1 MLQEAEA
8 ALLEIRGGGGGGGD
22 DLESDRPGGSG
33 SGSGSIG
40 GDGDSLG
47 VVESGS
53 CGVKAAVAAR
63 RQLQLLRGLHAA
75 VADNAHWTATLLSR
89 FGAHVQTAR
98 PPPFAWP
105 AVLALRFILHSLWS
119 GP

>member
-22 DLESDRPGGSG
+22 DLESDRPGG

-105 AVLALRFILHSLWS
+105 AVQALRFILHSLWS